1 MNNEEKDRIFRAL
14 KQSWQ
19 DRGEIIRELA
29 GSDQPDLLKLI
40 DRQNT
45 LVNELMEALKSAQHF
60 IGNGAVNMAGAW
72 RDSVLDQIEDAIA
85 KAEGGQK

>member
-1 MNNEEKDRIFRAL
+1 MNTEEKDRIFRAL

-19 DRGEIIRELA
+19 ERGEIIRELA

-40 DRQNT
+40 SAAP
-45 LVNELMEALKSAQHF
+45 ELLEALKSAQHF

>member
-1 MNNEEKDRIFRAL
+1 MPKLTKQEQVEINAEKDVFLISAAP
-14 KQSWQ
+14 
-19 DRGEIIRELA
+19 EL
-29 GSDQPDLLKLI
+29 L
-40 DRQNT
+40 
-45 LVNELMEALKSAQHF
+45 EALKSAQHF